1 MPIYIN
7 REDQHNKY
15 WQYRLEGLSVH
26 VSWGRIGGKSDS
38 QVKTFSNPA
47 SLHAFIDDKVS
58 EKLRKGY
65 REASETEL
73 KKEAQTAQSLGIENK
88 IKRLLWVDLKGK
100 TLALLSN
107 YDPSKYIYV
116 EVLNSW
122 SKEVTRLLLSR
133 GGSWQLG
140 SGISEYDRTISFS
153 TRNPVS
159 GEGERFANTVRQML
173 RDMAVTV
180 AAVLKTVK
188 FAAVGARNLFDSGT
202 GDEEAPELA
211 DIAAPGF
218 DRQVISKFAAL
229 GQRCLDL

>member
-1 MPIYIN
+1 
-7 REDQHNKY
+7 
-15 WQYRLEGLSVH
+15 

-38 QVKTFSNPA
+38 QVKTFSNPS

-133 GGSWQLG
+133 SGSWQLG
-140 SGISEYDRTISFS
+140 AGISQYDRTISFS
-153 TRNPVS
+153 ARNPVS

-180 AAVLKTVK
+180 AAALKTVK
-188 FAAVGARNLFDSGT
+188 FAAVGARNLFDNGT

-211 DIAAPGF
+211 DLAAPGF

>member
-15 WQYRLEGLSVH
+15 WQYRQEGLSVH

-100 TLALLSN
+100 TLALLGN

-122 SKEVTRLLLSR
+122 SKDVTRLLLSR
-133 GGSWQLG
+133 NGSWQLG
-140 SGISEYDRTISFS
+140 TGISEYDRTISFS

-159 GEGERFANTVRQML
+159 GE
-173 RDMAVTV
+173 
-180 AAVLKTVK
+180 AAVLILGPAGSLMRQGGGV
-188 FAAVGARNLFDSGT
+188 DGT
-202 GDEEAPELA
+202 FG
-211 DIAAPGF
+211 
-218 DRQVISKFAAL
+218 
-229 GQRCLDL
+229 

>member
-1 MPIYIN
+1 
-7 REDQHNKY
+7 
-15 WQYRLEGLSVH
+15 
-26 VSWGRIGGKSDS
+26 
-38 QVKTFSNPA
+38 
-47 SLHAFIDDKVS
+47 
-58 EKLRKGY
+58 
-65 REASETEL
+65 
-73 KKEAQTAQSLGIENK
+73 
-88 IKRLLWVDLKGK
+88 LLWVDLKGK

-133 GGSWQLG
+133 SGSWQLG
-140 SGISEYDRTISFS
+140 AGISEYDRTISFS
-153 TRNPVS
+153 ARNPVS

-180 AAVLKTVK
+180 AAALKTVK

-211 DIAAPGF
+211 DLAAPGF

>member
-15 WQYRLEGLSVH
+15 WQYRVEGLSVH
-26 VSWGRIGGKSDS
+26 VSWGRIGGNSDS

-47 SLHAFIDDKVS
+47 SLHAFVDGKVS

-73 KKEAQTAQSLGIENK
+73 KKEAQTAKSLGIENK
-88 IKRLLWVDLKGK
+88 IKRLLWVDLKSK
-100 TLALLSN
+100 TLALLNN

-133 GGSWQLG
+133 SGTWQL
-140 SGISEYDRTISFS
+140 
-153 TRNPVS
+153 
-159 GEGERFANTVRQML
+159 
-173 RDMAVTV
+173 
-180 AAVLKTVK
+180 
-188 FAAVGARNLFDSGT
+188 ARIFHS
-202 GDEEAPELA
+202 P
-211 DIAAPGF
+211 PGF
-218 DRQVISKFAAL
+218 SRFGGFFGDKSGWAAQFFPS
-229 GQRCLDL
+229 GH